1 MSTHRKRPPTAD
13 HPVRKRR
20 SAQEAK
26 AETLSVARRILLERG
41 PDAVTLKNIAAE
53 IGTTHTNLLH
63 HFGTA
68 GEQQSALML
77 AMVNDLSAALG
88 NTIARLDRREDV
100 PRALVDTMFDAFD
113 QGGAGR
119 LAAWI
124 ALSNRLAHFD
134 EVKSAVQNL
143 VGAIE
148 EKFGNGDGEARDE
161 IAAAVLFVAL
171 LAFGNAVI
179 GQPLAAMLAREPEA
193 VRGLAERLLP
203 QFL

>member
-1 MSTHRKRPPTAD
+1 MSTHRKRPPSAD
-13 HPVRKRR
+13 HPVRRRR

-26 AETLSVARRILLERG
+26 AETLRVARRILLERG

-68 GEQQSALML
+68 GELQSALML

-88 NTIARLDRREDV
+88 STIARLDRREDV

-134 EVKSAVQNL
+134 DVKSAVQNL

-148 EKFGNGDGEARDE
+148 EKFANGDGEARDK

-179 GQPLAAMLAREPEA
+179 GQPLATMLAREPDA